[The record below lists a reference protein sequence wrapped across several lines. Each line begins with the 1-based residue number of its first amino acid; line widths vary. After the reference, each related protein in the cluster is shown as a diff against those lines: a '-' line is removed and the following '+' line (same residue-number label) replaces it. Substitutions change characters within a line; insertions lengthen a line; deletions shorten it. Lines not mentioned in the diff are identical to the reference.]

1 MRYGVAIPHAN
12 RFASGPALD
21 RMAAIVEDL
30 GFDSLWTS
38 DHIIVP
44 EGSGYIPEHMLEPL
58 AALSY
63 LAARTTHVTLGVS
76 VLVIPYRDPVFTA
89 KHLSTIDVLSGGR
102 LVLGVGI
109 GWLKEE
115 FDALG
120 ASYDERAAQT
130 DEYLEV
136 IRNLWET
143 ETSSYDGRWKHY
155 DNMRMFP
162 KGAPESTRHHPDLGG
177 RQHRPRAPA
186 CRSPRRRLASHQHEP
201 RGARGRRQRLP
212 SCLCGGGSHPWS
224 GLPAPHAQPARR
236 RCPPGAHRQ
245 PRRAGERHSR
255 VRGGRP
261 RRAHAVDAM
270 AIARPARRRAARLH
284 ARRRPTRV
292 ARGARPQPGRI
303 VMLMRGPTSDAG
315 ETFGTQ

>member
-21 RMAAIVEDL
+21 RMASLVEDL
-30 GFDSLWTS
+30 GFDSLWVS

-63 LAARTTHVTLGVS
+63 LAARTIHVTLGVS

-120 ASYDERAAQT
+120 SVVRGARRADRRVPRGHPQPVG
-130 DEYLEV
+130 DGNLLVRRPLEALRQHADV
-136 IRNLWET
+136 PE
-143 ETSSYDGRWKHY
+143 GR
-155 DNMRMFP
+155 DR
-162 KGAPESTRHHPDLGG
+162 ATRHHPDLGR
-177 RQHRPRAPA
+177 RQHGARASA
-186 CRSPRRRLASHQHEP
+186 RRSSRRRLAPHQHEP
-201 RGARGRRQRLP
+201 RGAGGR
-212 SCLCGGGSHPWS
+212 H
-224 GLPAPHAQPARR
+224 RR
-236 RCPPGAHRQ
+236 V
-245 PRRAGERHSR
+245 PRR
-255 VRGGRP
+255 V
-261 RRAHAVDAM
+261 
-270 AIARPARRRAARLH
+270 
-284 ARRRPTRV
+284 
-292 ARGARPQPGRI
+292 
-303 VMLMRGPTSDAG
+303 
-315 ETFGTQ
+315 

>member
-136 IRNLWET
+136 IRNLWES

-162 KGAPESTRHHPDLGG
+162 KGAPDRRGTIPIWVGG
-177 RQHRPRAPA
+177 NTGPA
-186 CRSPRRRLASHQHEP
+186 H
-201 RGARGRRQRLP
+201 
-212 SCLCGGGSHPWS
+212 
-224 GLPAPHAQPARR
+224 
-236 RCPPGAHRQ
+236 
-245 PRRAGERHSR
+245 
-255 VRGGRP
+255 
-261 RRAHAVDAM
+261 
-270 AIARPARRRAARLH
+270 RRAARLGDGWH
-284 ARRRPTRV
+284 PINMSPAELEVGVIAYRAACAATGRTPGPVCLRHMPNRP
-292 ARGARPQPGRI
+292 GGEARPVLTGNPDEQASDIRAYAAAGLDEL
-303 VMLMRGPTSDAG
+303 MLSMPWRSLDQLATDLRAFMRDVAPRV
-315 ETFGTQ
+315 